1 MKKCIMIMLCA
12 ALGLGSAAA
21 SGKIQEQKQEA
32 PSEAFAQMM
41 NPFTDSDSLEEAER
55 LVGFSIV
62 IPEKIDGSSNR
73 IYRSMG
79 QSLLEIIYED
89 REENEIARVRKGTGE
104 ADISGDYNE
113 YALKEK
119 VVVKGKQIQLKGENN
134 RFKLAVWSDNGYS
147 YSVSTNGLS
156 LEKMKELVGGIE

>member
-21 SGKIQEQKQEA
+21 SGKLQEKKQV
-32 PSEAFAQMM
+32 SEEFVNMI
-41 NPFTDSDSLEEAER
+41 NPFTDSDSLKEAEK
-55 LVGFSIV
+55 LAGFSIV
-62 IPEKIDGSSNR
+62 IPEQIQGSSNR
-73 IYRSMG
+73 IYRSLD

-89 REENEIARVRKGTGE
+89 RDGSEIARVRKGTGE
-104 ADISGDYNE
+104 ADISGDYND
-113 YALKEK
+113 YALEQK
-119 VVVKGKQIQLKGENN
+119 VSVKGKQVQLKGENN
-134 RFKLAVWSDNGYS
+134 RFKLVVWSDNGYS